1 MKLPTIAFLLASAVG
16 LAQASY
22 LPGLV
27 IQDEDLSSSFMG
39 DSTNLIKNC
48 GDAHDLLT

>member
-1 MKLPTIAFLLASAVG
+1 MKLPTLALLVATAVG

-27 IQDEDLSSSFMG
+27 IQEDVGTYMG

-48 GDAHDLLT
+48 GDEKDLLT